1 MIEDFKDCCFELTV
15 EVVRLRPAAPNGAVT
30 DLMPTVFPL
39 LAPLD
44 RSPAGL
50 ANFIRNHRDLR
61 FGGRG

>member
-1 MIEDFKDCCFELTV
+1 MIEDFEDCCFELTV
-15 EVVRLRPAAPNGAVT
+15 EVVRLGPAALIGAVT

-44 RSPAGL
+44 RSSAGL
-50 ANFIRNHRDLR
+50 ANFISYHRDLR